1 MTIQIIKII
10 TFLTTAPLI
19 TLVQKG
25 RYREGEYYNNLQG
38 AETAREDLEKFFY
51 EIDLFLEKF
60 GEDSEQAKATE
71 EEKKDLCLYWL
82 TKAILD
88 QAIDGI
94 TDSLRFSHWLQTKTV
109 SSKEQKAELKELIGR
124 VEQMIQELESK
135 KFGNED
141 NLNEIDYEI
150 INKEKVACE
159 KEIEEKQRLLIELKS
174 RLESL
179 KP

>member
-38 AETAREDLEKFFY
+38 AETAREDLEKIFY

-60 GEDSEQAKATE
+60 GEDSEQATE

-94 TDSLRFSHWLQTKTV
+94 TDSLRFSHWLQTKTA
-109 SSKEQKAELKELIGR
+109 SSKEQKAELRELIGR
-124 VEQMIQELESK
+124 VERMIRELENK
-135 KFGNED
+135 KIGNED
-141 NLNEIDYEI
+141 NLNEIDYEV

-159 KEIEEKQRLLIELKS
+159 KEIEEKQKLLIELKGG
-174 RLESL
+174 LESL
-179 KP
+179 SP